1 MKITFNGKEY
11 TGVDEMPLHERE
23 IYERAMAS
31 FGAGGESSLK
41 VHTKTRIVVNGEE
54 YANLEAMPPEVR
66 RLYELATSAAG
77 RRVSASATPSGWLV
91 AGIVIGGLLAA
102 VLFLFKLL

>member
-1 MKITFNGKEY
+1 
-11 TGVDEMPLHERE
+11 
-23 IYERAMAS
+23 MAS

-66 RLYELATSAAG
+66 RPTSL
-77 RRVSASATPSGWLV
+77 RRPPRDERFPRRQRLSDGWWPES
-91 AGIVIGGLLAA
+91 
-102 VLFLFKLL
+102 